1 MEKKDVIPQEV
12 IDYCIDNKV
21 SIEEGMIAMIDARL
35 EKAENDVNIFK
46 QDVVNTIN
54 EQNSKVTKDELDDVE
69 AFLNSINQQ
78 IQD

>member
-1 MEKKDVIPQEV
+1 MKKNETPQEV

-35 EKAENDVNIFK
+35 EKAEQNVALLKNDVN
-46 QDVVNTIN
+46 NTIN
-54 EQNSKVTKDELDDVE
+54 EQNNKVTKDEMDNIE
-69 AFLNSINQQ
+69 SFLNSLNQQ

>member
-21 SIEEGMIAMIDARL
+21 SIKEGMIAVIDARL
-35 EKAENDVNIFK
+35 EKAEQNVALLKNDVN
-46 QDVVNTIN
+46 NTIN
-54 EQNSKVTKDELDDVE
+54 EQDNKVTKDEMDDIE
-69 AFLNSINQQ
+69 SFLNSLNQQ

>member
-21 SIEEGMIAMIDARL
+21 SIKEGMIAVIDARL
-35 EKAENDVNIFK
+35 EKAEQDVALLKNDVN
-46 QDVVNTIN
+46 NTIN
-54 EQNSKVTKDELDDVE
+54 EQNNKVTKDEMDNIE
-69 AFLNSINQQ
+69 SFLNSLNQQ

>member
-21 SIEEGMIAMIDARL
+21 SIKEGMIAVIDARL
-35 EKAENDVNIFK
+35 EKAEQNVALLKNDVN
-46 QDVVNTIN
+46 NTIN
-54 EQNSKVTKDELDDVE
+54 EQDSKVTKDEMDDVE
-69 AFLNSINQQ
+69 SFLNSLNQQ

>member
-21 SIEEGMIAMIDARL
+21 SIKEGMIAVIDARL
-35 EKAENDVNIFK
+35 EKAEQNVALLKNDVN
-46 QDVVNTIN
+46 NTIN
-54 EQNSKVTKDELDDVE
+54 EQNNKVTKDEMDDIE
-69 AFLNSINQQ
+69 SFLNSLNQQ

>member
-21 SIEEGMIAMIDARL
+21 SIKEGMIAVIDVRL
-35 EKAENDVNIFK
+35 EKAEQNVALLKNDVN
-46 QDVVNTIN
+46 NTIN
-54 EQNSKVTKDELDDVE
+54 EQNNKVTKDEMDDIE
-69 AFLNSINQQ
+69 SFLNSLNQQ